1 MARVQTEQTRCV
13 RDVDADADDGRA
25 ARRELRLHARCQ
37 SRHIEPACPR
47 STIPVVSKIYC
58 HSLLHMLHTY
68 VLRAM
73 HTSGL
78 MLFGTFPDFPGD
90 GMRRRPWDERLGMN
104 A

>member
-68 VLRAM
+68 TYLELCILRASCSSGPSR
-73 HTSGL
+73 TSRAMGCDV
-78 MLFGTFPDFPGD
+78 G
-90 GMRRRPWDERLGMN
+90 LGMN
-104 A
+104 ALE